1 MNKEFF
7 DALDMLEREK
17 GIPKEYML
25 EKVEAALVSA
35 FKRELGGST
44 NVRVVLDPKKKDMK
58 VFQQLT
64 VVETV
69 ENPNEEIAL
78 SELTGRKKYKVGDVV
93 EREQKLKEFRRLSAQ
108 AAKQVIIQGIREA
121 ERSNMIRAYEEKKE
135 EVVTARVYKV
145 DPENGNLVLE
155 TPDGRVTLT
164 RQDQIPTDRFVEG
177 DRIKVII
184 IDVLGQEARGPV
196 VRLSR
201 SLPAFVKRLF

>member
-64 VVETV
+64 D
-69 ENPNEEIAL
+69 ENV
-78 SELTGRKKYKVGDVV
+78 S
-93 EREQKLKEFRRLSAQ
+93 
-108 AAKQVIIQGIREA
+108 
-121 ERSNMIRAYEEKKE
+121 
-135 EVVTARVYKV
+135 
-145 DPENGNLVLE
+145 
-155 TPDGRVTLT
+155 
-164 RQDQIPTDRFVEG
+164 
-177 DRIKVII
+177 
-184 IDVLGQEARGPV
+184 
-196 VRLSR
+196 VR
-201 SLPAFVKRLF
+201 

>member
-69 ENPNEEIAL
+69 ENPNEEVQ
-78 SELTGRKKYKVGDVV
+78 GR
-93 EREQKLKEFRRLSAQ
+93 RRHRAR
-108 AAKQVIIQGIREA
+108 AEA
-121 ERSNMIRAYEEKKE
+121 
-135 EVVTARVYKV
+135 
-145 DPENGNLVLE
+145 
-155 TPDGRVTLT
+155 
-164 RQDQIPTDRFVEG
+164 
-177 DRIKVII
+177 
-184 IDVLGQEARGPV
+184 
-196 VRLSR
+196 
-201 SLPAFVKRLF
+201 